1 MPTERHIPL
10 SELLSNVKRTLAER
24 FPFGVWIS
32 AEIGELKENRYSG
45 HCYLELIEK
54 GEVEGTPK
62 AKASAAIWRSKWG
75 AIKSLFRMATGC
87 DLAAGMSVLLKVSV
101 TFHEAY
107 GFSLVVSDIDPTY
120 TLGENERRKREV
132 IDALTREGVINLN
145 RQLPRPLIFER
156 VAVISSATAAGLQD
170 FHNHLAESPYRISY
184 TLFEAIVQ
192 GTAAEESII
201 TALGEIAQR
210 EEEFDAVAIIR
221 GGGSQS
227 DMSCF
232 NSYAL
237 CSHIAQ
243 FPLPILTGIGHDKD
257 LSVAD
262 LVAAESLKTP
272 TALADYLV
280 GRAEGFYLEVE
291 GLYTRIGQM
300 AGATL
305 SNNTAQLALQSA
317 RLQSSTQQLLADSA
331 SRLAL
336 YGAKLQSG
344 TQRLLGGAL
353 LQVERT
359 EMRLRHSIER
369 TLSNAQSRLSNIEAQ
384 VEAASPKRI
393 LALGF
398 AMVHSGGKAIT
409 DVAHLAEG
417 DIVEIRLA
425 NGTAHATVTDKT
437 TDKI

>member
-1 MPTERHIPL
+1 MPTERHITL

-32 AEIGELKENRYSG
+32 AEIGEMKENRYSG

-54 GEVEGTPK
+54 GEVEGAPK

-75 AIKSLFRMATGC
+75 AIKSHFQLATGC
-87 DLAAGMSVLLKVSV
+87 DLVAGMSVLLKVSV
-101 TFHEAY
+101 TFHESY
-107 GFSLVVSDIDPTY
+107 GLSLIVSDIDPTY

-132 IDALTREGVINLN
+132 IDALTREGVFNLN

-257 LSVAD
+257 SSVAD
-262 LVAAESLKTP
+262 LVASEALKTP
-272 TALADYLV
+272 TAVADYLV
-280 GRAEGFYLEVE
+280 GRAESYLTEVE
-291 GLYTRIGQM
+291 SLYGRIGQI
-300 AGATL
+300 ASATL
-305 SNNTAQLALQSA
+305 TAHSARLTLCGAKLQNSTQKLLGAFGLQLERASMRLSHSTERTLTSSQNHLATIEARVSAASPERILSLGFALVRSGGKVVSDTAQLAQ
-317 RLQSSTQQLLADSA
+317 
-331 SRLAL
+331 
-336 YGAKLQSG
+336 
-344 TQRLLGGAL
+344 
-353 LQVERT
+353 
-359 EMRLRHSIER
+359 
-369 TLSNAQSRLSNIEAQ
+369 
-384 VEAASPKRI
+384 
-393 LALGF
+393 
-398 AMVHSGGKAIT
+398 
-409 DVAHLAEG
+409 G
-417 DIVEIRLA
+417 DTIEIRLA
-425 NGTAHATVTDKT
+425 KGSAEAIITKNNN
-437 TDKI
+437 

>member
-54 GEVEGTPK
+54 GDQEGTPK

-75 AIKSLFRMATGC
+75 AIKSHFQLATGC

-101 TFHEAY
+101 SFHEAY
-107 GFSLVVSDIDPTY
+107 GFSLVVSDIDPAY

-132 IDALTREGVINLN
+132 IDALTQEGVIDLN
-145 RQLPRPLIFER
+145 RMLPCPAVIQR

-170 FHNHLAESPYRISY
+170 FHNHLAESPYAIAT

-227 DMSCF
+227 DLECF
-232 NSYAL
+232 NAYTL

-243 FPLPILTGIGHDKD
+243 FPLPVLTGIGHDKD
-257 LSVAD
+257 SSVAD
-262 LVAAESLKTP
+262 LVAARALKTP
-272 TALADYLV
+272 TAVADFIV
-280 GRAEGFYLEVE
+280 GLAEGYHAEVE
-291 GLYTRIGQM
+291 GLYEQIATR
-300 AGATL
+300 ATYHL
-305 SNNTAQLALQSA
+305 AAHANHLALC
-317 RLQSSTQQLLADSA
+317 
-331 SRLAL
+331 
-336 YGAKLQSG
+336 GAKLQNG
-344 TQRLLGGAL
+344 TQRLLGSL
-353 LQVERT
+353 DLQLERAQMRLSHSAERT
-359 EMRLRHSIER
+359 IA
-369 TLSNAQSRLSNIEAQ
+369 NATSRLATIEAR
-384 VEAASPKRI
+384 VGATSPERI
-393 LALGF
+393 LSLGF
-398 AMVHSGGKAIT
+398 AMVRSGGKTIT
-409 DVAHLAEG
+409 NTSQLTKGES
-417 DIVEIRLA
+417 VEFCLA
-425 NGTAHATVTDKT
+425 NGGAEATIT
-437 TDKI
+437 KIITKK